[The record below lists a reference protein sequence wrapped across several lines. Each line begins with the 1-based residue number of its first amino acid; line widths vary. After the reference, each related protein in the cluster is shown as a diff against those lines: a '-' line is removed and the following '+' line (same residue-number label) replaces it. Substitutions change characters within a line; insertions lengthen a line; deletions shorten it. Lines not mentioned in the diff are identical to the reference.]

1 MLTFS
6 FEYFL
11 SVWPKLLEAVPA
23 GQTEAAIVFGLSPW
37 RRVMHIILPQA
48 LPIMLPG
55 LVNQII
61 EIIKETPWP
70 WLRSKSICNR
80 RQAACCAE
88 GVSSVII

>member
-1 MLTFS
+1 MALTLKKIRECGIVLMFS

-23 GQTEAAIVFGLSPW
+23 GQTEAAIVFGRSPW

-61 EIIKETPWP
+61 EIIKDNS
-70 WLRSKSICNR
+70 LAL
-80 RQAACCAE
+80 AAL
-88 GVSSVII
+88 

>member
-1 MLTFS
+1 MALTLKKIRECGIVLMFS
-6 FEYFL
+6 FEYFF
-11 SVWPKLLEAVPA
+11 SVWPKLLEAVLA

-61 EIIKETPWP
+61 EIIKDNS
-70 WLRSKSICNR
+70 LAL
-80 RQAACCAE
+80 AAL
-88 GVSSVII
+88 

>member
-11 SVWPKLLEAVPA
+11 SVWPKLLEAVLA
-23 GQTEAAIVFGLSPW
+23 GQTEAAIAFGLSPW

-61 EIIKETPWP
+61 EIIKDNS
-70 WLRSKSICNR
+70 LAL
-80 RQAACCAE
+80 AAL
-88 GVSSVII
+88 